1 MRTYLNDWG
10 VYRRDSGRV
19 EFLDERRRRAV
30 GQEQGQQ
37 FDVEKL
43 VNAVRVRM
51 PDPAAFSACRPEAS
65 LLRRCL
71 EDRR

>member
-1 MRTYLNDWG
+1 MVATVAELSFWTSAADVPWG
-10 VYRRDSGRV
+10 
-19 EFLDERRRRAV
+19 ENKAN
-30 GQEQGQQ
+30 Q
-37 FDVEKL
+37 FDDEKL

-51 PDPAAFSACRPEAS
+51 LDPAAFSARRPEAS

>member
-1 MRTYLNDWG
+1 MVATVAELSFWTSAADVPWG
-10 VYRRDSGRV
+10 KNK
-19 EFLDERRRRAV
+19 AN
-30 GQEQGQQ
+30 Q
-37 FDVEKL
+37 FDAEKL

-51 PDPAAFSACRPEAS
+51 SDSAAFSACRPEAS